1 MAELIWTEPALSDL
15 DTIADYIALDN
26 QRQHAILSG
35 EYLVMWNSWPSTR
48 RAAHGPKSCAL
59 RGIGRS
65 LSRPVAFSIATMES
79 EPLFCTSCA
88 GRCACAGVSSSR
100 ETDGTGRPNRIKNSR
115 EFRVGGPPPSGRH
128 SPVFALVPQTNLP
141 SFPPNSIDQE
151 ATAGQESCAR
161 IRSRQRLL
169 VVPNFLAP
177 FAPLRESLRFGCGF
191 AALGPSC
198 CLVRLA

>member
-35 EYLVMWNSWPSTR
+35 EYFVMWNSWPSTR

-128 SPVFALVPQTNLP
+128 SPVFALVPHRQIYPPSRRTLLIKRRQQGKKVAPRYEVGKDSLFFQT
-141 SFPPNSIDQE
+141 SW
-151 ATAGQESCAR
+151 R
-161 IRSRQRLL
+161 
-169 VVPNFLAP
+169 
-177 FAPLRESLRFGCGF
+177 PLRLCASHSDLV
-191 AALGPSC
+191 AALP
-198 CLVRLA
+198 R